1 MSQFVR
7 RYGRYLNS
15 KAASYRT
22 VAYDFTRK
30 RNGDST
36 QSFKRFLIKKSHIF
50 EKLRNIILIQVCQ
63 RMLYL
68 KLCQFYKNKST
79 HLLSSTQI
87 QTNSLTELLIP
98 RLSFSLKILSDSLP
112 VIMMVNMFL

>member
-50 EKLRNIILIQVCQ
+50 EKLR
-63 RMLYL
+63 
-68 KLCQFYKNKST
+68 K
-79 HLLSSTQI
+79 
-87 QTNSLTELLIP
+87 
-98 RLSFSLKILSDSLP
+98 
-112 VIMMVNMFL
+112 